1 MKVNEKLIRPVHE
14 AKYLDVENSD
24 RYRSIA
30 RLFYLN
36 YEKLKYWMYQEEVYA
51 ELTEDPY
58 FADYTME
65 QCQQDL
71 ETLSAWGNLATI
83 QDTRRVASIEE
94 FKNKKFRYQLTETTV
109 EIERMVIR
117 LENLL
122 IEGASLEPTLLERLR
137 MSLGK
142 TGEIGEMD
150 KEKIYGWWSD
160 LNNDFIRLN
169 QNYQD
174 YMRELNSV
182 KAEEMMKTK
191 AFLVFKDR
199 LTEYLRTFVKSLQ
212 VNVTAIEQIMKRI
225 PEETVVRILEQVTA
239 YEMSIPRIEVQVE
252 EQQIYEKMKG
262 RWENIQKWFAG
273 TGGGESEAMKV
284 FDTTN
289 EVIRKITRYAS
300 RLSEQNNSAASR
312 QIGRASCR
320 ERV

>member
-191 AFLVFKDR
+191 EFLVFKDR
-199 LTEYLRTFVKSLQ
+199 LIEYLRTFVKSLQ
-212 VNVTAIEQIMKRI
+212 VNTSAIEQTFK
-225 PEETVVRILEQVTA
+225 TVREDTVKSILEQVTA
-239 YEMSIPRIEVQVE
+239 YE
-252 EQQIYEKMKG
+252 
-262 RWENIQKWFAG
+262 
-273 TGGGESEAMKV
+273 
-284 FDTTN
+284 D
-289 EVIRKITRYAS
+289 RKS
-300 RLSEQNNSAASR
+300 
-312 QIGRASCR
+312 
-320 ERV
+320 VV